1 MLPDLSHFKP
11 HISPEQVE
19 TCKKR
24 FQSVVDSYKH
34 GSDIENIVLKETH
47 TKRVYQ
53 EIMFLGTELGLGE
66 KQLCLAQI
74 TALFH
79 DIGRF
84 EQYARYQ
91 TFMDRQSENHAI
103 LGVKALKKLKGLNF
117 LEKSLKSLVFRI
129 ILYHNRAVL
138 PPKETPIC
146 LFFSKLLR
154 DADKLDIWRVVTD
167 YYCQKDRGRNKT
179 IELDLPDTPGIS
191 KNVSKCLMNQTIVDI
206 NQISSLNDLKLLQ
219 IGWIFDLNFRPA
231 FKAVQSRRY
240 LEMIFEALPPSKEIR
255 LISNMVFAYLE
266 KQNLNNEHATVK
278 P

>member
-1 MLPDLSHFKP
+1 
-11 HISPEQVE
+11 
-19 TCKKR
+19 
-24 FQSVVDSYKH
+24 
-34 GSDIENIVLKETH
+34 
-47 TKRVYQ
+47 
-53 EIMFLGTELGLGE
+53 MFLGTELGLGE
-66 KQLCLAQI
+66 KQLRLAQI

-103 LGVKALKKLKGLNF
+103 LGVKALKKLQGLNF
-117 LEKSLKSLVFRI
+117 LDKPLKSLVFRI

-138 PPKETPIC
+138 PPKETPLC

-167 YYCQKDRGRNKT
+167 YYHQKDSGRNKT

-191 KNVSKCLMNQTIVDI
+191 RNVSKALMNQTIVDI

-219 IGWIFDLNFRPA
+219 IGWIFDLNFSPA

-240 LEMIFEALPPSKEIR
+240 LETIFEALPPSKEMR
-255 LISNMVFAYLE
+255 LISNMVFTYLE
-266 KQNLNNEHATVK
+266 KQILNNKHALDFTSDV
-278 P
+278 